1 MTKKNKPVKRFL
13 TDDEWLLVK
22 EVMPNNYV
30 RLIFALLHGTGL
42 RIQELLYLQK
52 RDITFKNNKGKIYVS
67 NGKGNKSRYVP
78 IIYDEVTKKLEDYV
92 KKNNFKSEDLLFLNR
107 LGRPYKSGCSLNK
120 TLKHYCKVAGITN
133 Y

>member
-78 IIYDEVTKKLEDYV
+78 IIYDEVTKRLEDYV
-92 KKNNFKSEDLLFLNR
+92 KKNNLKLEDLLFLNK
-107 LGRPYKSGCSLNK
+107 LGRPYKSGRSLN
-120 TLKHYCKVAGITN
+120 
-133 Y
+133 